1 MKRKGDHLVD
11 AHDIPEDGLPLDEQA
26 RILRGWPGYRTRD
39 GRWGFDPVDSPA
51 EQGRMEGL
59 FIKWLF
65 TGEFVTHNVFYLAVM
80 IVFGLLLGIMPLFL
94 IALEI
99 FTIGNWNIVIVA
111 MFGLP
116 YIIFG
121 WLLLLNVF
129 HSFFSDR
136 KSITG
141 D

>member
-1 MKRKGDHLVD
+1 
-11 AHDIPEDGLPLDEQA
+11 
-26 RILRGWPGYRTRD
+26 
-39 GRWGFDPVDSPA
+39 
-51 EQGRMEGL
+51 MEGL

-65 TGEFVTHNVFYLAVM
+65 TGEFVTHNIFYLIIM
-80 IVFGLLLGIMPLFL
+80 IIFGLLLGIVPLSL
-94 IALEI
+94 ITLEI
-99 FTIGNWNIVIVA
+99 LTIGNWNILIAA

-129 HSFFSDR
+129 HSLFSDR